1 MYIQLYEK
9 LVIIQKAY
17 ENIQTLGEQI
27 DENLKH
33 KNININAVQKLQVEQ
48 LQYIEGVKGLS
59 CSFEEMVVQFC
70 KEKKVEPLRMR
81 SLFLYFTP
89 GEIRE
94 MEELQ
99 KSFNRLDENVKMIL
113 LKNKYRLNVLLKTT
127 EIIVDSVSE
136 YNLEKNNNS
145 QIFMNELL

>member
-27 DENLKH
+27 YENLKH
-33 KNININAVQKLQVEQ
+33 KNINAVQKLQVEQ

-59 CSFEEMVVQFC
+59 RSFEEMVVQFC
-70 KEKKVEPLRMR
+70 KEKKVEPLRMH
-81 SLFLYFTP
+81 SLFSYFSP
-89 GEIRE
+89 EEIE
-94 MEELQ
+94 KMEEIQ
-99 KSFNRLDENVKMIL
+99 KSLNELEKNVKMIL
-113 LKNKYRLNVLLKTT
+113 LKNQYHLNVLLKNI
-127 EIIVDSVSE
+127 EVIVDSVSE

>member
-27 DENLKH
+27 YENLKH
-33 KNININAVQKLQVEQ
+33 KNVNAVQKLQVEQ
-48 LQYIEGVKGLS
+48 LQYIEGIKGLS

-81 SLFLYFTP
+81 SLFLYFSQE
-89 GEIRE
+89 EIE
-94 MEELQ
+94 KMEELQ
-99 KSFNRLDENVKMIL
+99 KNLNELEENVKMIL
-113 LKNKYRLNVLLKTT
+113 LKNQYYLNVLLKTT
-127 EIIVDSVSE
+127 ESIVDSVSE